1 MTEMIVLGQPYW
13 GTRIARALHD
23 PEHGSSAAFVGQ
35 RGYAGLL
42 ARRPGAPLIFLRAG
56 FRVGGTTRRARAFDA
71 YWSVLR
77 RRFPKAAG
85 VHYWLGTDVLN
96 TVEEAA
102 AGTLRLGLVARARSD
117 AHLADAAWLADELQ
131 GVGIKAE
138 TAHVPQPYRA
148 PAEVPGLPPAF
159 TVLTYVPG
167 DRFSFYGGEAIVET
181 ARRLPQLSFQVMGR
195 QAEPGPAVPGNVQL
209 LGWVGDIDAAYR
221 AATVV
226 VRVPRHDGF
235 GATVIEGLL
244 YARHVIY
251 TYPVPSCEQVWPVTP
266 DALVAALE
274 RLNAAHLA
282 GTLGP
287 NVAGRTHALAEFNEA
302 ALVERLRRLVGGAA

>member
-1 MTEMIVLGQPYW
+1 MTEVIVLGQPYW
-13 GTRIARALHD
+13 GTRIAGALDD
-23 PEHGSSAAFVGQ
+23 PGHGTTASFVGQ

-42 ARRPGAPLIFLRAG
+42 ARRLGAPLILLRAG

-71 YWSVLR
+71 YWSLLR
-77 RRFPKAAG
+77 RRFSQAAG

-102 AGTLRLGLVARARSD
+102 AGTLRLNLVARARAD
-117 AHLADAAWLADELQ
+117 RHIADAAWLADELH
-131 GVGIKAE
+131 GVGLEAE

-148 PAEVPGLPPAF
+148 PADVPGLPSTF
-159 TVLTYVPG
+159 TVLTYAPG
-167 DRFSFYGGEAIVET
+167 DRFSFYGGEAILET
-181 ARRLPQLSFQVMGR
+181 ARRLPEISFQVMGR
-195 QAEPGPAVPGNVQL
+195 QAVPPTPVPSNVQL
-209 LGWVGDIDAAYR
+209 LGWVSDIDAAYR

-226 VRVPRHDGF
+226 VRVPQHDGF

-266 DALVAALE
+266 DMLVAALG

-282 GTLGP
+282 GTLEP
-287 NVAGRTHALAEFNEA
+287 NVAGRTHALQEFDGA
-302 ALVERLRRLVGGAA
+302 VLVERLRRLVGGVA